1 MELSVVKDTLI
12 VRGAKMLKTLFGKK
26 YTKAFVDRV
35 KFRRAEYYEKRR
47 IQTIRDNAM
56 KMAHNWSHEYPTGT
70 PLEYIRDDIIEMW
83 ERHAKVGIF
92 SNLDAEQYIPVTNP
106 ISRMDIIG
114 QNGNDGLHYDANGS
128 IDAGLDYGDTN
139 IEVTWT
145 GPNKKELDKA
155 KETM

>member
-1 MELSVVKDTLI
+1 
-12 VRGAKMLKTLFGKK
+12 MLKTLFGQK

-35 KFRRAEYYEKRR
+35 KFRRKEYYEKRR

-92 SNLDAEQYIPVTNP
+92 SGMEAEQHIPVKQSV
-106 ISRMDIIG
+106 SRKDIIG
-114 QNGNDGLHYDANGS
+114 QNGNDGLHYTQGP
-128 IDAGLDYGDTN
+128 GPLDG
-139 IEVTWT
+139 
-145 GPNKKELDKA
+145 KKND
-155 KETM
+155 

>member
-1 MELSVVKDTLI
+1 MVLFVVKDTQI
-12 VRGAKMLKTLFGKK
+12 VRGVKMLKTLFGQK

-35 KFRRAEYYEKRR
+35 KFRRKEYYEKRR

-56 KMAHNWSHEYPTGT
+56 KMAHNWRHEYPTNT

-92 SNLDAEQYIPVTNP
+92 SNLDAEQHIPVNKSV
-106 ISRMDIIG
+106 SRMDIIG

-128 IDAGLDYGDTN
+128 IDAGLDYGSKN

-145 GPNKKELDKA
+145 GPNETELKNA
-155 KETM
+155 KESV